1 MSYTLHLNREAQ
13 RQGTLAR
20 QITER
25 LNMETILVI
34 DDDLAVQ
41 HALRR
46 TFAASGFA
54 VAEARDCTS
63 AVQIFDTIAPRLVIL
78 EMFLPGGCGADLC
91 RLIRRKSS
99 TVPIIVLS
107 SDCDEVDKVLLLE
120 VGADDYVTKPFSPR
134 ELLARVRVALR
145 RLERPSLPSHP
156 FMFDDVVVNF
166 QSMEL
171 SRLGRSVHVT
181 TQEFNILQYFV
192 QNQGRVISDLEFL
205 NQVWKNR
212 RHPNIRTIKTHILHL
227 RQKLESDPRRP
238 THFQTVPR
246 FGYKFIA

>member
-1 MSYTLHLNREAQ
+1 MD
-13 RQGTLAR
+13 
-20 QITER
+20 
-25 LNMETILVI
+25 TILVI
-34 DDDLAVQ
+34 DGDLAVQ
-41 HALRR
+41 RALRR
-46 TFAASGFA
+46 TFADSRFA
-54 VAEARDCTS
+54 VAEARDCRS
-63 AVQIFDTIAPRLVIL
+63 AVQIFDTIAPRVVIM
-78 EMFLPGGCGADLC
+78 EMLLPGGCGADLC
-91 RLIRRKSS
+91 RLIRSKSS